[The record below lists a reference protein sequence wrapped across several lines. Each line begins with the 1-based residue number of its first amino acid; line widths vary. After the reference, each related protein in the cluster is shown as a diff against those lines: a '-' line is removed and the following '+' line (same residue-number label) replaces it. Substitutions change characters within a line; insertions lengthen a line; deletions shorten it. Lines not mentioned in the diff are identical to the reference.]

1 VGQKV
6 HPKGF
11 RIGVTR
17 DWDSRWYADRD
28 FTELLHEDYK
38 IRKFI
43 KERFYAAGVSTVEI
57 ERTGN
62 RVKVSINTAK
72 PGILIGRG
80 GTEVEKLKVELAKLT
95 GKNVNVN
102 IVEIKR
108 PELDAQIVA
117 ENVATSLERRIA
129 FRRAMRQAVGR
140 TMRAGAK
147 GMRIAVSGR
156 LGGAEIARTEW
167 QAEGRVP
174 LHTLR
179 ADIDYG
185 FAEAN
190 TTYGKI
196 GVKVWIN
203 RGEVMAQPKRRP
215 PVKAGGEEQK

>member
-1 VGQKV
+1 MGQKV

-28 FTELLHEDYK
+28 YTELLHEDIK
-38 IRKFI
+38 LRKYI
-43 KERFYAAGVSTVEI
+43 KERFYAAGISTVEI

-80 GTEVEKLKVELAKLT
+80 GTEVEKLKVDLARLT

-102 IVEIKR
+102 IVEIKK

-117 ENVATSLERRIA
+117 ESVAASLERRIA
-129 FRRAMRQAVGR
+129 FRRAMRQAITR
-140 TMRAGAK
+140 TMRSGAK

-167 QAEGRVP
+167 TAEGRVP

-185 FAEAN
+185 FAEAM

-196 GVKVWIN
+196 GIKVWIN

-215 PVKAGGEEQK
+215 PVKAGGEEQQ

>member
-1 VGQKV
+1 MGQKV

-11 RIGVTR
+11 RIGITR
-17 DWDSRWYADRD
+17 QWDSRWYADRD

-43 KERFYAAGVSTVEI
+43 KERFYAAGVSAVEI

-80 GTEVEKLKVELAKLT
+80 GTEVEKLKVELARLT

-156 LGGAEIARTEW
+156 LGGAEIARSEW

>member
-1 VGQKV
+1 MGQKV

-11 RIGVTR
+11 RLGITR
-17 DWDSRWYADRD
+17 GWDSRWYADRD
-28 FTELLHEDYK
+28 FTELLHEDYR
-38 IRKFI
+38 IRKYV
-43 KERFYAAGVSTVEI
+43 KEKFYAAGISSVEI

-80 GTEVEKLKVELAKLT
+80 GTEVEKLKADLAKLT
-95 GKNVNVN
+95 GKNVSIN

-129 FRRAMRQAVGR
+129 LRRAMRQALGR
-140 TMRAGAK
+140 TIRAGAK

-167 QAEGRVP
+167 LAEGRVP

-179 ADIDYG
+179 ADIDFG

-203 RGEVMAQPKRRP
+203 RGEVMAQPKRMT
-215 PVKAGGEEQK
+215 PVKAGGEEQE

>member
-28 FTELLHEDYK
+28 FTELLYEDYR

-43 KERFYAAGVSTVEI
+43 KERFYAAGISTVEI

-80 GTEVEKLKVELAKLT
+80 GTEVEKLKAELAALT
-95 GKNVNVN
+95 NKNVNVN

-215 PVKAGGEEQK
+215 PVKAGGEEQN

>member
-1 VGQKV
+1 MGQKV

-28 FTELLHEDYK
+28 FTELLYEDYR

-43 KERFYAAGVSTVEI
+43 KERFYAAGISTVEI

-80 GTEVEKLKVELAKLT
+80 GTEVEKLKAELAALT
-95 GKNVNVN
+95 NKNVNVN

-215 PVKAGGEEQK
+215 PVKAGGEEQN

>member
-1 VGQKV
+1 MGQKV

-11 RIGVTR
+11 RLGITR
-17 DWDSRWYADRD
+17 EWDSRWYADRD

-43 KERFYAAGVSTVEI
+43 KDRFYTAGVSTVEI

-80 GTEVEKLKVELAKLT
+80 GSEVEKLKADLAQMT

-117 ENVATSLERRIA
+117 ENVATALERRIA

-140 TMRAGAK
+140 TMRAGAQ
-147 GMRIAVSGR
+147 GMRIMVAGR

-185 FAEAN
+185 LAEAM

-203 RGEVMAQPKRRP
+203 RGEVIPQPKRRP
-215 PVKAGGEEQK
+215 PVKAGGEEKK

>member
-1 VGQKV
+1 MGQKV

-17 DWDSRWYADRD
+17 NWDSRWYADRD

-43 KERFYAAGVSTVEI
+43 KDRFYAAGVSTVEI

-80 GTEVEKLKVELAKLT
+80 GTEVEKLKVELAALT
-95 GKNVNVN
+95 NKNVNVN

-156 LGGAEIARTEW
+156 LGGAEIARNEW

-203 RGEVMAQPKRRP
+203 RGEIMAQPKRRP
-215 PVKAGGEEQK
+215 PVKAGGEEQN

>member
-1 VGQKV
+1 MGQKV
-6 HPKGF
+6 QPKGF
-11 RIGVTR
+11 RLGITR
-17 DWDSRWYADRD
+17 EWDSRWYADRD

-43 KERFYAAGVSTVEI
+43 KDRFYTAGVSTVEI

-80 GTEVEKLKVELAKLT
+80 GSEVEKLKADLAQMT

-117 ENVATSLERRIA
+117 ENVATALERRIA

-140 TMRAGAK
+140 TMRAGAQ
-147 GMRIAVSGR
+147 GMRIMVAGR

-185 FAEAN
+185 LAEAM

-203 RGEVMAQPKRRP
+203 RGEVIPQPKRRP
-215 PVKAGGEEQK
+215 PVKAGGEEKK

>member
-1 VGQKV
+1 MGQKV

-17 DWDSRWYADRD
+17 EWDSRWYADRD

-38 IRKFI
+38 IRKFV

-80 GTEVEKLKVELAKLT
+80 GTEVEKLKVDLAQLT

-203 RGEVMAQPKRRP
+203 RGEVLAQPKRRP

>member
-1 VGQKV
+1 MGQKV

-80 GTEVEKLKVELAKLT
+80 GTEVEKLKVELAALT

-108 PELDAQIVA
+108 PELDA
-117 ENVATSLERRIA
+117 
-129 FRRAMRQAVGR
+129 
-140 TMRAGAK
+140 
-147 GMRIAVSGR
+147 
-156 LGGAEIARTEW
+156 
-167 QAEGRVP
+167 
-174 LHTLR
+174 
-179 ADIDYG
+179 
-185 FAEAN
+185 
-190 TTYGKI
+190 
-196 GVKVWIN
+196 
-203 RGEVMAQPKRRP
+203 
-215 PVKAGGEEQK
+215 

>member
-1 VGQKV
+1 MGQKV

-17 DWDSRWYADRD
+17 NWDSRWYADRD
-28 FTELLHEDYK
+28 FTELLYEDYK

-80 GTEVEKLKVELAKLT
+80 GTEVEKLKVELARLT

-147 GMRIAVSGR
+147 GMRIALSGR
-156 LGGAEIARTEW
+156 LGGNEIARTEW

-203 RGEVMAQPKRRP
+203 RGEIMAQPKRRP
-215 PVKAGGEEQK
+215 PVKAGGEEQN

>member
-11 RIGVTR
+11 RIGITR
-17 DWDSRWYADRD
+17 NWDSRWYADRD
-28 FTELLHEDYK
+28 FTELLLEDYQV
-38 IRKFI
+38 RKFI
-43 KERFYAAGVSTVEI
+43 KERFYAAGISTVEI

-80 GTEVEKLKVELAKLT
+80 GTEVEKLKAELARIT

-147 GMRIAVSGR
+147 GMRIATAGR

-185 FAEAN
+185 FAEAK

-203 RGEVMAQPKRRP
+203 RGEIMAQPKRRP
-215 PVKAGGEEQK
+215 PVTAGGEEQK

>member
-1 VGQKV
+1 MGQKV

-11 RIGVTR
+11 RLGITR
-17 DWDSRWYADRD
+17 GWDSRWYADRD
-28 FTELLHEDYK
+28 FTELLHEDYR
-38 IRKFI
+38 IRKYV
-43 KERFYAAGVSTVEI
+43 KEKFYAAGISSVEI

-80 GTEVEKLKVELAKLT
+80 GTEVEKLKADLAKLT
-95 GKNVNVN
+95 GKNVSIN

-129 FRRAMRQAVGR
+129 FRRAMRQALGR
-140 TMRAGAK
+140 TIRAGAK

-167 QAEGRVP
+167 LAEGRVP

-179 ADIDYG
+179 ADIDFG

-203 RGEVMAQPKRRP
+203 RGEVMAQPKRMT
-215 PVKAGGEEQK
+215 PVKAGGEEQE